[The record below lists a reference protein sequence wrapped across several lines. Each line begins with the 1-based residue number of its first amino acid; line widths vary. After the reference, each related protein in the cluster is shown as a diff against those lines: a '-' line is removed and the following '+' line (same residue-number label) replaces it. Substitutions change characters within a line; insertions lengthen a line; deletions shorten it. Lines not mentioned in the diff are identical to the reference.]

1 MTSLTRLRGW
11 CRQRLGRQVGL
22 AVISA
27 VVAIALHLGHW
38 ANLADSMPSPTPP
51 QSMTT
56 AQTKP
61 PSPAQF
67 MAEGKQAYAEG
78 RYALALQHWQAA
90 YSSYQQARDQANQ
103 VVVLGNL
110 ALAYEKLGQWAE
122 ANQAIAAGLAILP
135 TLDLSRPDRDRRR
148 GQMLNIQGSLQLAQ
162 GQTEAALITWQQA
175 TTALEQASDAPG
187 VLRGLINQSQ
197 ALRILGLYPR
207 AQAVLDQ
214 VYQRLQSQPASLLK
228 AAGLLN
234 YGDALQQTGDLER
247 AKLALEQ
254 SLAIVADLPVA
265 DLEVSLAA
273 HRAAVFVS
281 LGNLN
286 RTNGQLENALK
297 FYQQAAT
304 VAPTPLLKAQ
314 AHLSQL
320 RLLLD
325 SKQWETAIALTGQMQ
340 PQVMAL
346 PANRAAIY
354 ARIGLAQG
362 FIRLADGDI
371 KTKATP
377 PATFLTTAM
386 QLLTTAAQQ
395 AKALAD
401 SRAESFALGN
411 LGKVYEKAQRVAE
424 AQQFT
429 QRALILA
436 QASNAPDI
444 AYRWQWHL
452 GQLLARQGQNQ
463 AAIAA
468 YDEAVNGLSSLRNDL
483 VSSNLDLQFTFRE
496 SVEPIYREFVSL
508 LLRTDGGQTSQTNLI
523 KARTVIESLQLAEL
537 DNYFREA
544 CLTGKI
550 TQIDRVDPT
559 AAVIYPI
566 VLSDRIEVVISW
578 PDQTLRH
585 YATPI
590 PQANLEKLLSDA
602 RRVLG
607 DLRFR
612 SGRLP
617 TKLAQ
622 DIYNLL
628 LRSAEA
634 DLQAS
639 GVKTLVFVLDGAL
652 RNIPMAVLYDGQQY
666 LVEKYS
672 IAFTPSLQLL
682 SPKPLAGQKIR
693 VLIGGL
699 SEARPG
705 FAALPG
711 VKAEVQQIQAELP
724 AQVLFNQNFTS
735 QTIQN
740 QIASAPFPVVH
751 LATHGQFSSS
761 ADDTFILAW
770 DNRINVRQLGEV
782 LRSREEVT
790 QTPIELLV
798 LSACQTAEGDRRAT
812 LGLAGVAVRS
822 GARSTLATLWPV
834 DDQATFLFMTQFYR
848 ELAKGSTK
856 AEAIRQAQLLLLR
869 GGTGVAGEQRGMR
882 VLSTEDGTRYNPLL
896 QEQKTIPNQFSQPYF
911 WAPFVL
917 VGNWL

>member
-1 MTSLTRLRGW
+1 MTSLTRLSGW
-11 CRQRLGRQVGL
+11 CRQWLGRPLRL
-22 AVISA
+22 AVTSA
-27 VVAIALHLGHW
+27 VVAIALHLGPW
-38 ANLADSMPSPTPP
+38 ANLTHSMPLPTPP
-51 QSMTT
+51 HSMTT
-56 AQTKP
+56 AQTTR

-67 MAEGKQAYAEG
+67 MAEGQQAYAEG
-78 RYALALQHWQAA
+78 RYALAVQQWQAA
-90 YSSYQQARDQANQ
+90 YASYQQAKDTANQ
-103 VVVLGNL
+103 AVVLGNL
-110 ALAYEKLGQWAE
+110 ALAYGKLGQWAE
-122 ANQAIAAGLAILP
+122 ANQAIATGMAILP
-135 TLDLSRPDRDRRR
+135 TLDLSGLERDRHH
-148 GQMLNIQGSLQLAQ
+148 GQMLNIQGSLQFAQ
-162 GQTEAALITWQQA
+162 GQTETALTTWQQA
-175 TTALEQASDAPG
+175 TKALEQASDVPG

-207 AQAVLDQ
+207 AKIVLDQ
-214 VYQRLQSQPASLLK
+214 VYQRLQSQPASLLQ
-228 AAGLLN
+228 AAGWLN

-254 SLAIVADLPVA
+254 SLAIVADLPPVA
-265 DLEVSLAA
+265 EQEVARATHQAA
-273 HRAAVFVS
+273 AFVS

-286 RTNGQLENALK
+286 RSNGQLENALK

-304 VAPTPLLKAQ
+304 VAPTPLLQAQ
-314 AHLSQL
+314 AQLSQL

-325 SKQWETAIALTGQMQ
+325 SAQWQTAIALTHQMQ

-362 FIRLADGDI
+362 FIRLANGDVA
-371 KTKATP
+371 AT
-377 PATFLTTAM
+377 PATFLTAAV

-395 AKALAD
+395 ANALAD
-401 SRAESFALGN
+401 LRAESFALGN
-411 LGKVYEKAQRVAE
+411 LGNAYEQTQRVAE
-424 AQQFT
+424 AQQLT

-444 AYRWQWHL
+444 AYRWQWQL
-452 GQLLARQGQNQ
+452 GRLLTRQGQHQ

-468 YDEAVNGLSSLRNDL
+468 YDEAVNGLRSLRNDL

-508 LLRTDGGQTSQTNLI
+508 LLRPDGGQTSQANLI

-590 PQANLEKLLSDA
+590 PQADLEKLLSDT

-617 TKLAQ
+617 IKLAQ
-622 DIYNLL
+622 DVYNLL
-628 LRSAEA
+628 LRPAEA

-652 RNIPMAVLYDGQQY
+652 RNIPMAVLHDGQQY

-682 SPKPLAGQKIR
+682 SPKPLAEQKIR

-699 SEARPG
+699 SEARQG

-711 VKAEVQQIQAELP
+711 VKAEVKQIQAELP

-735 QTIQN
+735 QMIQN
-740 QIASAPFPVVH
+740 QIASVPFPVVH

-770 DNRINVRQLGEV
+770 DSRINVRQLGEV

-848 ELAKGSTK
+848 ELTKPGITK

-869 GGTGVAGEQRGMR
+869 GGTGTASEKRGIQ
-882 VLSTEDGTRYNPLL
+882 VLSTEDGTRYNSPL